1 MKFDHTLNSLP
12 DALCMDSTM
21 LSYVHSMISFYAN
34 TPGERKISKILQR
47 IIVDETLDDK
57 SKFYGVFLLGRA
69 YENRLLQ
76 HRRE

>member
-12 DALCMDSTM
+12 DALCIDSTM
-21 LSYVHSMISFYAN
+21 LSYVHNMIISYAN
-34 TPGERKISKILQR
+34 TPGDHRISKMLQR

-69 YENRLLQ
+69 YENRLPH